1 MLMRRNGG
9 LKRVIC
15 VILAFGVI
23 CFIGCQK
30 KELPQPD
37 FPLSEKVVNDTLK
50 QLGLSWIISESETSS
65 SREGHV
71 SYALRNPEKLN
82 DFTNDP
88 LLMAGIS
95 SADIEEGRL
104 LLTTFATDSVSKG
117 VDPRTLPFKW
127 EDWKQ
132 QIVFATLLYGGFG
145 DEEEVYRAFS
155 GNEIPEVEGM
165 IRWDAQLQAAYCRVS
180 LTSLDSDIPGAQR
193 YILWVEF
200 YPSKTV
206 YQKLTQD
213 MEDAKK
219 ALEGSPTESP
229 N

>member
-1 MLMRRNGG
+1 MWRNGG
-9 LKRVIC
+9 FKRVIF

-23 CFIGCQK
+23 CSIGCHK

-37 FPLSEKVVNDTLK
+37 FPLSEKVVNDTL
-50 QLGLSWIISESETSS
+50 QQVGLPWVISESETYSS
-65 SREGHV
+65 HERLV
-71 SYALRNPEKLN
+71 YTLRNPEKLN

-88 LLMAGIS
+88 LMMAGIS

-117 VDPRTLPFKW
+117 VDPRTLPFTW

-132 QIVFATLLYGGFG
+132 QIIFATLLYGGFG

-155 GNEIPEVEGM
+155 SNEIPENEGM
-165 IRWDAQLQAAYCRVS
+165 LRWDAQLQTAYCRVN
-180 LTSLDSDIPGAQR
+180 LISLDSDIPGAQR

-200 YPSKTV
+200 YPSITV
-206 YQKLTQD
+206 YQKLEQD